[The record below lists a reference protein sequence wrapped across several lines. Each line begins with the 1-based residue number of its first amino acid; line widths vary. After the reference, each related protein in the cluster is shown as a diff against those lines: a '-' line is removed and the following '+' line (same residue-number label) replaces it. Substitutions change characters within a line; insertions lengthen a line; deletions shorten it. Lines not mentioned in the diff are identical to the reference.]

1 MLDKFQMIL
10 QNLLGTNHQE
20 VIVFILSMTPLI
32 ELRGGIIAGYLSGFS
47 LTKTLIITIFANLVP
62 IPFILLF
69 IKQIFKFMEK
79 HNILTNVISKLKN
92 RAMGKSHRIETLEF
106 WGLMFY
112 VGIPL
117 PGTGAWT
124 GALIASLLNIE
135 FKKAMISIFCGI
147 LMAAV
152 IMSLGVYGVFH
163 FVF

>member
-1 MLDKFQMIL
+1 
-10 QNLLGTNHQE
+10 
-20 VIVFILSMTPLI
+20 
-32 ELRGGIIAGYLSGFS
+32 GYLYGFS

-79 HNILTNVISKLKN
+79 HNILTSVISKLKN